1 MGKMKNIAL
10 IEDDIELKE
19 LLEKYLN
26 FQDDFNVV
34 LSVVSAEDFFEE
46 FKQIEKIDILIMDIG
61 LPGIS
66 GIDALPK
73 IKQHLPH
80 TEIIMLTVHDD
91 SEKVFQSLRRGAS
104 GYLLKNTP
112 LDKIKESIEQIFAG
126 GSPMSPNIARKIVE
140 FFNPKQIEGQKE
152 LSTREKEIVV
162 ALVDGLSYKL
172 VADRLDISI
181 DTVRQ
186 HIRSIYR
193 KLNVNSKAEVISK
206 SFKGEI

>member
-1 MGKMKNIAL
+1 MGKMTNIAL

-140 FFNPKQIEGQKE
+140 FFNPKQIEGQRE

>member
-1 MGKMKNIAL
+1 MTNIAL

-26 FQDDFNVV
+26 FQTDFNVV
-34 LSVVSAEDFFEE
+34 LSTISAEEFFENY
-46 FKQIEKIDILIMDIG
+46 KQIEQIDIVIMDIG

-66 GIDALPK
+66 GIEALPK
-73 IKQHLPH
+73 IKQNLPK

-91 SEKVFQSLRRGAS
+91 SDKVFQSLRRGAS

-112 LDKIKESIEQIFAG
+112 LDKIKESIELIFAG
-126 GSPMSPNIARKIVE
+126 GSPMSPNIARRIVE
-140 FFNPKQIEGQKE
+140 YFNPKQNLGQKE

-172 VADRLDISI
+172 VADRLNISI

-206 SFKGEI
+206 SYKGEI

>member
-1 MGKMKNIAL
+1 MTNIAL

-26 FQDDFNVV
+26 FQKQFKVV
-34 LSVVSAEDFFEE
+34 LSVVSAEDFFDKFMEVE
-46 FKQIEKIDILIMDIG
+46 QIDILIMDIG
-61 LPGIS
+61 LPGMN

-73 IKQHLPH
+73 IKQKIPN
-80 TEIIMLTVHDD
+80 TEVVMLTVHDD
-91 SEKVFQSLRRGAS
+91 TEKVFQSLRNGAS

-112 LDKIKESIEQIFAG
+112 LETIKESIEQILAG
-126 GSPMSPNIARKIVE
+126 GSPMSPNIARKIVDY
-140 FFNPKQIEGQKE
+140 FHPKPIEGQKE
-152 LSTREKEIVV
+152 LSIREKEIVL

-172 VADRLDISI
+172 VADRLKISI

-206 SFKGEI
+206 SYKGEI

>member
-1 MGKMKNIAL
+1 MGKMTNIAL

>member
-1 MGKMKNIAL
+1 MTNIAL

-26 FQDDFNVV
+26 FQENFNVA
-34 LSVVSAEDFFEE
+34 LSVVSAEDFFEKC
-46 FKQIEKIDILIMDIG
+46 KQLEKIDILIMDIG

-66 GIDALPK
+66 GIEALPK
-73 IKQHLPH
+73 IKQNLPN

-140 FFNPKQIEGQKE
+140 FFNPKHNEGQRE

-206 SFKGEI
+206 SYKGEI

>member
-1 MGKMKNIAL
+1 MTNIAL

-26 FQDDFNVV
+26 FQTNFNVV
-34 LSVVSAEDFFEE
+34 LSTISAEEFFENY
-46 FKQIEKIDILIMDIG
+46 KQIEQIDILIMDIG

-66 GIDALPK
+66 GIEALPK
-73 IKQHLPH
+73 IKQNLPK

-91 SEKVFQSLRRGAS
+91 SDKVFQSLRRGAS

-126 GSPMSPNIARKIVE
+126 GSPMSPNIARRIVE
-140 FFNPKQIEGQKE
+140 FFNPKQNEGQKE

-172 VADRLDISI
+172 VADRLNISI

-206 SFKGEI
+206 SYKGEI

>member
-140 FFNPKQIEGQKE
+140 FFNPKQIEGQK
-152 LSTREKEIVV
+152 
-162 ALVDGLSYKL
+162 
-172 VADRLDISI
+172 
-181 DTVRQ
+181 
-186 HIRSIYR
+186 
-193 KLNVNSKAEVISK
+193 
-206 SFKGEI
+206 

>member
-1 MGKMKNIAL
+1 MTNIAL

>member
-1 MGKMKNIAL
+1 MGKMTNIAL

-73 IKQHLPH
+73 IKQRLPH

-140 FFNPKQIEGQKE
+140 FFNPKQNEGQKE

>member
-1 MGKMKNIAL
+1 MTNIAL

-26 FQDDFNVV
+26 FQENFHVV
-34 LSVVSAEDFFEE
+34 LSVISAEDFFAKYNE
-46 FKQIEKIDILIMDIG
+46 IEQIDIIIMDIS
-61 LPGIS
+61 LPGMN
-66 GIDALPK
+66 GIQALPK
-73 IKQHLPH
+73 IKQKLPN
-80 TEIIMLTVHDD
+80 TEVVMLTVHDD
-91 SEKVFQSLRRGAS
+91 SEKVFQSLKNGAS
-104 GYLLKNTP
+104 GYLFKNTP
-112 LDKIKESIEQIFAG
+112 LETIKESIEQIFAG

-140 FFNPKQIEGQKE
+140 YFNPKHVEGQKE
-152 LSTREKEIVV
+152 LSVREKEIVT

-172 VADRLDISI
+172 VADRLNISI

-186 HIRSIYR
+186 HIRNIYR

>member
-1 MGKMKNIAL
+1 MTNIAL

-26 FQDDFNVV
+26 FQENFNVA
-34 LSVVSAEDFFEE
+34 LSVVSAEEFFEE
-46 FKQIEKIDILIMDIG
+46 YKQVEKIDILIIDIG

-73 IKQHLPH
+73 IKQYLPQ
-80 TEIIMLTVHDD
+80 TEVIMLTVHDD

-140 FFNPKQIEGQKE
+140 FFNPKQNEVHKE
-152 LSTREKEIVV
+152 LSNREKEIVV

>member
-1 MGKMKNIAL
+1 MTNIAL

-26 FQDDFNVV
+26 FQTNFNVV
-34 LSVVSAEDFFEE
+34 LSTISAEEFFENY
-46 FKQIEKIDILIMDIG
+46 KQIEQIDIVIMDIG

-66 GIDALPK
+66 GIEALPK
-73 IKQHLPH
+73 IKQNLPK

-91 SEKVFQSLRRGAS
+91 SDKVFQSLRRGAS

-112 LDKIKESIEQIFAG
+112 LDKIKESIELIFAG
-126 GSPMSPNIARKIVE
+126 GSPMSPNIARRIVE
-140 FFNPKQIEGQKE
+140 YFNPKQNLGQKE

-172 VADRLDISI
+172 VADRLNISI

-206 SFKGEI
+206 SYKGEI

>member
-1 MGKMKNIAL
+1 MGKMTNIAL

-140 FFNPKQIEGQKE
+140 FFNPKQNEGQKE